1 VNCGHIPPLFVDSG
15 SATYRGEGGL
25 VLGLPRH
32 EPHTE
37 TARLAAGGT
46 VLLVT
51 DGLIEDRGVSLDTNL
66 EKLRVAAGAA
76 SGHDVEA
83 FSNEIISIFGLRE
96 DDVAMIVVRR
106 L

>member
-1 VNCGHIPPLFVDSG
+1 
-15 SATYRGEGGL
+15 
-25 VLGLPRH
+25 
-32 EPHTE
+32 
-37 TARLAAGGT
+37 
-46 VLLVT
+46 
-51 DGLIEDRGVSLDTNL
+51 VSLDTNL